1 MRIAILAAVLAA
13 FASGARAEEHRI
25 IGTEALA
32 AKMKGDPASWD
43 LTLVD
48 ARTRVEFAESH
59 IPGAV
64 LVPARA
70 VATELP
76 RIVKDRTRLVV
87 FYCNGPNCTKTVVA
101 AKAATAAGYSNVA
114 EYREGLPG
122 WGKSGRPTA
131 GKRMPSFDAPA
142 ITPAALKEALASS
155 RPPFVMDIRDAKE
168 FGGFHLDGAVSM
180 PLDDIEAGLR
190 QVEPGRAIVIVDH
203 AGHQAPI
210 AARLL
215 RQLGRTDVKRV
226 DGGMLRWQA
235 DGLPVAR

>member
-13 FASGARAEEHRI
+13 LASGARAEEHRVI
-25 IGTEALA
+25 STEALA
-32 AKMKGDPASWD
+32 ARMKGAPASWD
-43 LTLVD
+43 FTLVD
-48 ARTRVEFAESH
+48 ARTRVEFSESR

-70 VATELP
+70 VEAELP
-76 RIVKDRTRLVV
+76 RLVKDRARLVV

-101 AKAATAAGYSNVA
+101 AKAAAAAGYTNVA
-114 EYREGLPG
+114 EYRDGLPG

-131 GKRMPSFDAPA
+131 GKRMRAFDAPA
-142 ITPAALKEALASS
+142 IAPAALQAALASS
-155 RPPFVMDIRDAKE
+155 RPPFAMDIRDAQE
-168 FGGFHLDGAVSM
+168 FGAFHLEGAVSI
-180 PLDDIEAGLR
+180 PLDDIEARLK

-215 RQLGRTDVKRV
+215 RQLGRTEVKRL

>member
-1 MRIAILAAVLAA
+1 MRIAVLAAVLVALA
-13 FASGARAEEHRI
+13 PDARAQEHRV
-25 IGTEALA
+25 IGTDPLA
-32 AKMKGDPASWD
+32 ARMKGDPASWD
-43 LTLVD
+43 FTLVD
-48 ARTRVEFAESH
+48 ARTRVEFSESH

-76 RIVKDRTRLVV
+76 RIVKDRARLVV

-101 AKAATAAGYSNVA
+101 AKAATTAGYTNVA

-142 ITPAALKEALASS
+142 ITPGALKEALASS
-155 RPPFVMDIRDAKE
+155 RPPFVMDIRDAQE
-168 FGGFHLDGAVSM
+168 FGGFHVDGAVSM
-180 PLDDIEAGLR
+180 PLDDIEARLP
-190 QVEPGRAIVIVDH
+190 QVEPGRGIVIVDH